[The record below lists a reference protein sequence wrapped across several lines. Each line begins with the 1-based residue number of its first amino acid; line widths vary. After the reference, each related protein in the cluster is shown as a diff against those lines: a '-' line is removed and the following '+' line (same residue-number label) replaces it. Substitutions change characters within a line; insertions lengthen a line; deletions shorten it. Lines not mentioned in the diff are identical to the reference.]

1 MPGFLDNFAFLSLIL
16 LRESAEMGD
25 HRNPLLLPALPTLAA
40 RDGQPDALRKYIIP
54 LHPFQSSLIL
64 S

>member
-16 LRESAEMGD
+16 LKDSGEMGD
-25 HRNPLLLPALPTLAA
+25 HRNPLLLPVLPKLAA
-40 RDGQPDALRKYIIP
+40 RDGQPDALRKYIIH
-54 LHPFQSSLIL
+54 LHFFQSSFIL